1 MKKNYFL
8 KNATKTSTPLVL
20 NCEKKS
26 LKNTFTSLFLLLFT
40 LLGFSDA
47 FGQINQDFTTPGTTT
62 WTVPAGVNSVTI
74 QCVGGG
80 GAGGSGRGNSDRG
93 AGGGAGGQYAS
104 STIAVTPG
112 QVFDIRVAGVTNGPS
127 GNYLNGAQGDFS
139 SFSLGATIHARAMGG
154 NGGTAADIA
163 GRAGG
168 IGNTTN
174 GIGNIIVRA
183 GGNGG
188 DGTAT
193 NSGGGGGGAGSTGNG
208 GNATGTTAGTGTAN
222 FGGNGGAG
230 RTTSGVGN
238 NGLIYGGGGS
248 GARRSDTGGNGAQG
262 FVRITYTCP
271 ANIPSAGSNQ
281 TLSVC
286 TTTTTLSGSAV
297 PSGMTGLWTLIS
309 GTATITTPN
318 SPTSTV
324 TGLALGATA
333 TLRWTVSNGTC
344 GNASSDVT
352 ITTSFGPGCL
362 SYCTPTFT
370 SGVEPISN
378 VTFNTINN
386 TSPNVCGAGSQ
397 YEDFT
402 SISTTVIKSSTYSLS
417 VTGNTCG
424 NFTNNI
430 RAYIDWNIDGD
441 FLDAGES
448 IDIGT
453 ITNSATGVI
462 SLPITIPAGATT
474 GIARMRIMK
483 RFGGYPTGPCQTGTG
498 FGQAEDYNLNIID
511 PALCIVPLAQPTALN
526 LTPAGST
533 ISGGFIAASPAADN
547 YLVVVSTSATPPS
560 APVNGTTYTVGGT
573 LAPGYTIVDTD
584 NNTTFTASGLTPLTT
599 YYFYIY
605 SFNSLCTGGPL
616 YLGTSPLTG
625 STTTTTADYCTP
637 TIGAA
642 YATSTSHHIRKVEFI
657 GTLQDV
663 INTSTFPS
671 VAPFGYTNFT
681 GLAVKSIQAKG
692 EGVNIYME
700 SPASGYIKAWV
711 DWNADGDFADAGE
724 TVYDAG
730 GTAQASTT
738 LGFIVPTAIP
748 TGDYR
753 VRLRISGRNV
763 SGSDAGFSWNS
774 CTTDLAY
781 FGETEDYILRVIE
794 NCPARIATITNG
806 FVCGSGTVTLNVTGT
821 AGTTEFRW
829 YTAQTGGTPI
839 ATTATGSWTTP
850 SITTTTVYWVTAFN
864 GSCETLVR
872 TKITAQVRPVP
883 TLSFATSNTEV
894 CGENSIVAL
903 TASGDNEI
911 IHLINENFEGGLGS
925 FSNVHYVSNPAV
937 NTQTAWQIRTS
948 PYVPTGLTWFPE
960 IQSNFG
966 ANNFAFVNS
975 DIGTYS
981 CPPAGSQCYYTVDN
995 GLVSSTVNSTGFL
1008 NLTFKFRMYFDRYY
1022 PEGSFLPNELMT
1034 VDVSTNGGTTWNPIS
1049 GNIVT
1054 DAGYGTR
1061 FSDFTYD
1068 LSAYINQANL
1078 RVRVRYFTNTWAN
1091 GAAVDDIELYGLRP
1105 LSTALNWSGTPLP
1118 DVFTDAATTI
1128 PYVAGTPATT
1138 VYVRPN
1144 LAQLENGSYT
1154 FTATATLT
1162 NGCAVSQNITIN
1174 NKSNIW
1180 KGTVSN
1186 DWSNPNNWSPPVVPD
1201 ANSCVIIP
1209 SVANSNG
1216 NKSEIIGPGYNGFGK
1231 TLEVKADGVLEV
1243 NSVNTLTIT
1252 DGITVA
1258 PTGTFLIED
1267 SSSLIQVNN
1276 IANIGNIRM
1285 QRNTNIRRLDY
1296 VYWSS
1301 PVANFA
1307 SNVISPLTPT
1317 GFIYKWAPTT
1327 TTSYA
1332 SNFGNWVA
1340 GNETMALGRGYIVRG
1355 PDNFTT
1361 TKQIHTANFVGVPNN
1376 GIITTPISRSTYTGP
1391 EYLGPTT
1398 TPVTAHDDNWNL
1410 IGNPYPSAVNAD
1422 SFLSTNS
1429 SKIAGFVKI
1438 WTHGTLP
1445 LSTTAD
1451 PFYQNYVSNYT
1462 VADYIT
1468 HNALGGT
1475 QPGFDGFI
1483 PAGQGFFVLMNDA
1496 AATPNTVEF
1505 NNTMRSRL
1513 FRNDQFF
1520 RSENNTASVE
1530 KHRIWLQL
1538 ISPQGT
1544 ESKSLVGYTTEAT
1557 NGIDHSY
1564 DAINLGVK
1572 TNFELYSVADNNG
1585 LCIQGRALPFDSNDR
1600 IGLGVNIP
1608 SNGNYTIAI
1617 AAVDGLFTNSTQTI
1631 YLEDTLLGITHDL
1644 RVAPYSFTATTGR
1657 FENRFVLKFNNE
1669 TLGNEDFIGNNVTV
1683 YTNESINI
1691 SAPNQVIKSVRVHD
1705 LLGRV
1710 LGTFN
1715 NVNSDSFSSKNI
1727 AKTQSPLLVEV
1738 TLENG
1743 ATKTYKVIF

>member
-26 LKNTFTSLFLLLFT
+26 WKNTLTGLFLFLFT
-40 LLGFSDA
+40 FLGFSDA
-47 FGQINQDFTTPGTTT
+47 FGQSPSVFTTSGTWTAPAGVTSVTVQAWGGGGRGGNTTSNTQASGGGGGAFAQKVITVTPGTTYNV
-62 WTVPAGVNSVTI
+62 TVGQGGNQTTANGGDSFFINNTTILAKGGTAAADNSTTGAAGGSSVLSIGDIVYRGGNGGDRASSNSGA
-74 QCVGGG
+74 GGG
-80 GAGGSGRGNSDRG
+80 GAG
-93 AGGGAGGQYAS
+93 
-104 STIAVTPG
+104 T
-112 QVFDIRVAGVTNGPS
+112 
-127 GNYLNGAQGDFS
+127 
-139 SFSLGATIHARAMGG
+139 
-154 NGGTAADIA
+154 
-163 GRAGG
+163 
-168 IGNTTN
+168 
-174 GIGNIIVRA
+174 

-188 DGTAT
+188 DAVTTTAGLGTAV
-193 NSGGGGGGAGSTGNG
+193 GGGDGGASQTGNG
-208 GNATGTTAGTGTAN
+208 
-222 FGGNGGAG
+222 
-230 RTTSGVGN
+230 
-238 NGLIYGGGGS
+238 NGLAGLTIGGGGS
-248 GARRSDTGGNGAQG
+248 GGKGNGRAG
-262 FVRITYTCP
+262 GDGARGEVRITFTCP
-271 ANIPSAGSNQ
+271 PNTSFAGSNQ
-281 TLSVC
+281 TLAAC
-286 TTTTTLSGSAV
+286 ATTTTLSGSAV
-297 PSGMTGLWTLIS
+297 PTGMTGTWTVVS
-309 GTATITTPN
+309 GTATITNPN
-318 SPTSTV
+318 SPTSSV
-324 TGLALGATA
+324 TGLALPATNGGTATA
-333 TLRWTVSNGTC
+333 VLRWTIDNGRC
-344 GNASSDVT
+344 GSSSSDVT
-352 ITTSFGPGCL
+352 ITTSRGIGCWI
-362 SYCTPTFT
+362 YCN
-370 SGVEPISN
+370 SGGSNNTAGEISN
-378 VTFNTINN
+378 VTFNTINRNSTFDGYIN
-386 TSPNVCGAGSQ
+386 TGL
-397 YEDFT
+397 
-402 SISTTVIKSSTYSLS
+402 STTVIKTLSYNLS
-417 VTGNTCG
+417 VSKNINAAYLT
-424 NFTNNI
+424 FTQ
-430 RAYIDWNIDGD
+430 AWIDWNNDGD
-441 FLDAGES
+441 FADAGEIVLPS
-448 IDIGT
+448 LSTAIAGVTTRT
-453 ITNSATGVI
+453 ISVTV
-462 SLPITIPAGATT
+462 PAGATT
-474 GIARMRIMK
+474 GVTRMRVMMK
-483 RFGGYPTGPCQTGTG
+483 YNTAPNADSCDTSTIYMDV
-498 FGQAEDYNLNIID
+498 EDYNINIID
-511 PALCIVPLAQPTALN
+511 PALCTIPLAQPTALN

-560 APVNGTTYTVGGT
+560 APVNGTTYTIGGT

-599 YYFYIY
+599 YYFYVY

-794 NCPARIATITNG
+794 NCPARIATVTNG

-937 NTQTAWQIRTS
+937 NAQTAWQIRTS
-948 PYVPTGLTWFPE
+948 PYVPTGLTWFPA

-981 CPPAGSQCYYTVDN
+981 CPPASSQCYYTIDN
-995 GLVSSTVNSTGFL
+995 GLVSSVVNSTGFL
-1008 NLTFKFRMYFDRYY
+1008 SLTFKFRMYFDRYY
-1022 PEGSFLPNELMT
+1022 PEGSFLPDELMT

-1061 FSDFTYD
+1061 FNDFTYD
-1068 LSAYINQANL
+1068 LSAYINQTNL
-1078 RVRVRYFTNTWAN
+1078 RVRVRYYTSTWAN
-1091 GAAVDDIELYGLRP
+1091 GAAVDDIELFGLRP
-1105 LSTALNWSGTPLP
+1105 LSTALNWTGSPLP
-1118 DVFTDAATTI
+1118 DVYLDPTATTT
-1128 PYVAGTPATT
+1128 PYIAGTPATT
-1138 VYVRPN
+1138 VYVKPN

-1186 DWSNPNNWSPPVVPD
+1186 DWSNPANWQPAIVPD

-1301 PVANFA
+1301 PVASFA
-1307 SNVISPLTPT
+1307 SNAISPLTPT
-1317 GFIYKWAPTT
+1317 GYIYKWAPTT

-1391 EYLGPTT
+1391 DYLGPTT
-1398 TPVTAHDDNWNL
+1398 TPVTANDDNWNL

-1520 RSENNTASVE
+1520 RSENNTTSVE

-1544 ESKSLVGYTTEAT
+1544 ESKSLVGYTTDAT
-1557 NGIDHSY
+1557 NGIDHLY
-1564 DAINLGVK
+1564 DAINVGVK
-1572 TNFELYSVADNNG
+1572 TNFELYSLTDNNG
-1585 LCIQGRALPFDSNDR
+1585 LSIQGRSLPFDSNDR
-1600 IGLGVNIP
+1600 IGLGVSIP
-1608 SNGNYTIAI
+1608 ANGNYTIAI

-1631 YLEDTLLGITHDL
+1631 YLEDIFLGTTHDL